1 MTTLKKVM
9 TDSALRP
16 MDPRTVPKVR
26 QKKMIPSVLVPP
38 LVMKMKRMKRMR
50 MMMRM
55 RMMVSMMVMVSM
67 MMMPMIL
74 HEDYDD
80 V

>member
-1 MTTLKKVM
+1 MITLKKVM

-38 LVMKMKRMKRMR
+38 LVMKMKRMMVMMR
-50 MMMRM
+50 MRM
-55 RMMVSMMVMVSM
+55 RMMVSMMTML
-67 MMMPMIL
+67 MIM
-74 HEDYDD
+74 HDDDDD

>member
-1 MTTLKKVM
+1 MITLKKVM

-38 LVMKMKRMKRMR
+38 LVMKMMR
-50 MMMRM
+50 MRM
-55 RMMVSMMVMVSM
+55 RMMVSMMTML
-67 MMMPMIL
+67 MIM

>member
-1 MTTLKKVM
+1 
-9 TDSALRP
+9 

-38 LVMKMKRMKRMR
+38 LVIKMKRMKMMIRMR
-50 MMMRM
+50 M
-55 RMMVSMMVMVSM
+55 MVSM

-74 HEDYDD
+74 NEDYDD

>member
-1 MTTLKKVM
+1 MKKVM

-38 LVMKMKRMKRMR
+38 LVIKMKRMKMMIRMR
-50 MMMRM
+50 M
-55 RMMVSMMVMVSM
+55 MVSM

-74 HEDYDD
+74 NEDYDD

>member
-1 MTTLKKVM
+1 MITLKKVM

-38 LVMKMKRMKRMR
+38 LVMKMKRMMV
-50 MMMRM
+50 MMRM

>member
-1 MTTLKKVM
+1 MITLKKVM

-38 LVMKMKRMKRMR
+38 LVIKMKRMMV
-50 MMMRM
+50 MMRM

>member
-1 MTTLKKVM
+1 MITLKKVM

-38 LVMKMKRMKRMR
+38 LVMKRMKRM
-50 MMMRM
+50 MMRMRM
-55 RMMVSMMVMVSM
+55 RMMVSMMTML
-67 MMMPMIL
+67 MIM
-74 HEDYDD
+74 HEDDD
-80 V
+80 AV